1 MQQTLCGNYFRLV
14 LTLATLTTSSILVE
28 AGHRWN

>member
-1 MQQTLCGNYFRLV
+1 MQQALCGSDSRLV
-14 LTLATLTTSSILVE
+14 LTLATLATSSILVE